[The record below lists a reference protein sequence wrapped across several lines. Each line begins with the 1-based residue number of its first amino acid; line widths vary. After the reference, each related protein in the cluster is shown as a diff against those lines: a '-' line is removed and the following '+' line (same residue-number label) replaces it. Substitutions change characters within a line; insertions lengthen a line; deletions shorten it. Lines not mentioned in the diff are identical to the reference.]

1 MVLPGKEVKTSSQ
14 GSHSQKASSDFQGIE
29 ILALVGPS
37 GTGKSH
43 RAMTLAQERSCDAII
58 DDGLLIAGSR
68 IVAGRSAKREETR
81 TAAIR
86 RAIFSAP
93 GHALEVRE
101 GIAEIRPKRL
111 LILGTSATMV
121 QRIVSRLGL
130 SQPSSYMNIKDYATP
145 EEIDHALWQRRQEGR
160 HVIPA
165 PAFEVKKTFSGYLV
179 DPIRAFTWSREQRY
193 SQTERSVVRP
203 TYSYFGRFYISDAV
217 VMQIAQRICMEVA
230 GVKRVLKTLV
240 LSVGEGTILDVEL
253 VLDYGVKVFEVM
265 QVVQKNLKDGLE
277 FLTGIYL
284 ERVDVST
291 KKISL
296 E

>member
-1 MVLPGKEVKTSSQ
+1 MVFPGKEVRPTFDPRSVEV
-14 GSHSQKASSDFQGIE
+14 I
-29 ILALVGPS
+29 ALIGPS

-43 RAMTLAQERSCDAII
+43 HAMAIAQERNCDAII

-93 GHALEVRE
+93 GHVLEVRE
-101 GIAEIRPKRL
+101 GLSQITPARVL
-111 LILGTSATMV
+111 VLGTSTTMAI
-121 QRIVSRLGL
+121 RITSRLGL
-130 SQPSSYMNIKDYATP
+130 QEPAEFLDIREFATP
-145 EEIDHALWQRRQEGR
+145 EEIDHALWQRRQEGK

-179 DPIRAFTWSREQRY
+179 DPLKALALSREQRFGV
-193 SQTERSVVRP
+193 QERSVVRP
-203 TYSYFGRFYISDAV
+203 TYSYFGRYYISDAV
-217 VMQIAQRICMEVA
+217 VMQIAQRICLEVP
-230 GVKRVLKTLV
+230 GVSRVLRSLV
-240 LSVGEGTILDVEL
+240 LAVGEGTILDVEL
-253 VLDYGVKVFEVM
+253 VLRYGVKTFDVM
-265 QVVQKNLKDGLE
+265 QAVQRNLKDKLE

-284 ERVDVST
+284 ERIDIST

>member
-1 MVLPGKEVKTSSQ
+1 VSPSIESVEGKQGPGKVPF
-14 GSHSQKASSDFQGIE
+14 DFANVETI
-29 ILALVGPS
+29 ALVGPS

-43 RAMTLAQERSCDAII
+43 RAMMIAQEQSCDAII

-68 IVAGRSAKREETR
+68 IVAGRSAKREETK

-93 GHALEVRE
+93 GHVLEVRE
-101 GIAEIRPKRL
+101 GIAEIAPRRIL
-111 LILGTSATMV
+111 VLGTSPTMV
-121 QRIVSRLGL
+121 LRIVSRLGL
-130 SQPSSYMNIKDYATP
+130 KEPSAFLNIEDYASP
-145 EEIDHALWQRRQEGR
+145 EEIGHALWQRRQQGK

-165 PAFEVKKTFSGYLV
+165 PAFEVKKTFGGYLV
-179 DPIRAFTWSREQRY
+179 DPIRAFALSREQRY
-193 SQTERSVVRP
+193 TAQERSVVRP

-217 VMQIAQRICMEVA
+217 VMQIAQKICLEVP
-230 GVKRVLKTLV
+230 GVKRVQKALV
-240 LSVGEGTILDVEL
+240 LTVGEGTILDVEL
-253 VLDYGVKVFEVM
+253 VLDFGVKVFDVMREV
-265 QVVQKNLKDGLE
+265 QQSLKDKLE

-284 ERVDVST
+284 ERIDISA

>member
-1 MVLPGKEVKTSSQ
+1 VVFQGKEVKPPFDL
-14 GSHSQKASSDFQGIE
+14 ASIE
-29 ILALVGPS
+29 VLALIGPS

-43 RAMTLAQERSCDAII
+43 RAMTIAQERQCDAII

-68 IVAGRSAKREETR
+68 IAAGRSAKRAETK

-86 RAIFSAP
+86 QAIFSAP

-101 GIAEIRPKRL
+101 GLLQIAPARV
-111 LILGTSATMV
+111 LILGTSTTMV
-121 QRIVSRLGL
+121 LRITSRLGL
-130 SQPSSYMNIKDYATP
+130 SEPKEFLSISDYATP
-145 EEIDHALWQRRQEGR
+145 EEIDHALWQRRQEGK

-165 PAFEVKKTFSGYLV
+165 PAFEVKKTFGGYLV
-179 DPIRAFTWSREQRY
+179 DPLRALALSREQRFGT
-193 SQTERSVVRP
+193 QERSVVRP

-217 VMQIAQRICMEVA
+217 VMQIAQRICLEVP
-230 GVKRVLKTLV
+230 GVSRVLKSLV
-240 LSVGEGTILDVEL
+240 LTVGEGTILDVEL
-253 VLDYGVKVFEVM
+253 ILRYGVKVFDVM
-265 QVVQKNLKDGLE
+265 QSVQRNLKDKLE

-284 ERVDVST
+284 ERVDIST

>member
-1 MVLPGKEVKTSSQ
+1 MVYPGKEVRPGFDLQT
-14 GSHSQKASSDFQGIE
+14 IE
-29 ILALVGPS
+29 ILALIGPS

-43 RAMTLAQERSCDAII
+43 RAMTIAQERQCDAII

-68 IVAGRSAKREETR
+68 ILAGRSAKREETK

-93 GHALEVRE
+93 GHVLEVRE
-101 GIAEIRPKRL
+101 GLLQAAPSRV
-111 LILGTSATMV
+111 LILGTSTTMV
-121 QRIVSRLGL
+121 LRIVSRLGL
-130 SQPSSYMNIKDYATP
+130 PEPKEFLNIHDYATP
-145 EEIDHALWQRRQEGR
+145 EEIDHALWQRRQEGK

-179 DPIRAFTWSREQRY
+179 DPLKALTRSREQRY
-193 SQTERSVVRP
+193 SMQERSVVRP

-217 VMQIAQRICMEVA
+217 VMQIAHRICLEVP
-230 GVKRVLKTLV
+230 GVKRVLKSLV
-240 LSVGEGTILDVEL
+240 LTVGEGTILDVEL
-253 VLDYGVKVFEVM
+253 VLSYGVRVFEVM
-265 QVVQKNLKDGLE
+265 QAVQRNLKDKLE

-284 ERVDVST
+284 ERVDIST

>member
-1 MVLPGKEVKTSSQ
+1 MVFPGKEVRPSFDF
-14 GSHSQKASSDFQGIE
+14 ASVE
-29 ILALVGPS
+29 VLALIGPS

-43 RAMTLAQERSCDAII
+43 RAMTIAQERQCDAII

-68 IVAGRSAKREETR
+68 IAAGRSAKREETK

-93 GHALEVRE
+93 GHVLEVRE
-101 GIAEIRPKRL
+101 GIMQLSPARI
-111 LILGTSATMV
+111 LILGTSTTMV
-121 QRIVSRLGL
+121 MRIVSRLGL
-130 SQPSSYMNIKDYATP
+130 PEPREFMSIHDFATP
-145 EEIDHALWQRRQEGR
+145 EEIDHALWQRRQEGK

-179 DPIRAFTWSREQRY
+179 DPLKALARSREQRY
-193 SQTERSVVRP
+193 GTQERSVVRP

-217 VMQIAQRICMEVA
+217 VMQIAQRICGEVP
-230 GVKRVLKTLV
+230 GVSRVLKILV
-240 LSVGEGTILDVEL
+240 LAVGEGTILDVEL
-253 VLDYGVKVFEVM
+253 VLHYGVKVFEVM
-265 QVVQKNLKDGLE
+265 QSVQRNLKDKLE

-284 ERVDVST
+284 ERVDIST

>member
-1 MVLPGKEVKTSSQ
+1 MKSSIERA
-14 GSHSQKASSDFQGIE
+14 GSDKVPFDFQSVE
-29 ILALVGPS
+29 IVALIGPS

-43 RAMTLAQERSCDAII
+43 RAMTVAQERSCDAII

-68 IVAGRSAKREETR
+68 IAGGRSAKREETK

-93 GHALEVRE
+93 GHVLEVRE
-101 GIAEIRPKRL
+101 AIAQLAPKRL
-111 LILGTSATMV
+111 LVLGTSTTMV
-121 QRIVSRLGL
+121 LRIVSRLGL
-130 SQPSSYMNIKDYATP
+130 ADPAETLNIQEYATP
-145 EEIDHALWQRRQEGR
+145 EEMDHALWQRRQEGK

-179 DPIRAFTWSREQRY
+179 DPLRAFAWSREQRY
-193 SQTERSVVRP
+193 SAPERSVVRP

-217 VMQIAQRICMEVA
+217 VMQIAQRICHEIP
-230 GVKRVLKTLV
+230 GVKRVIKTLV
-240 LSVGEGTILDVEL
+240 LTVGEGTILDVEL
-253 VLDYGVKVFEVM
+253 VLDYGVKVFDVM
-265 QVVQKNLKDGLE
+265 RAVQRSLKDKLE

-284 ERVDVST
+284 ERVDIST
-291 KKISL
+291 RKISL